1 MEKSLGIK
9 SRTVVEEKK
18 RKKKAGISKV
28 MDASFSSSIVH
39 AIGWFTQDSVEC
51 HSQKWFSQT
60 YPQRSTSRPALVYC
74 ANKGIGLRNSESEL
88 IHKRLSLCAFI

>member
-39 AIGWFTQDSVEC
+39 AIV
-51 HSQKWFSQT
+51 
-60 YPQRSTSRPALVYC
+60 V
-74 ANKGIGLRNSESEL
+74 
-88 IHKRLSLCAFI
+88 LSNIPSKKH